1 MISLVS
7 AKEFVTSRYCQASW
21 TGRHLNKS
29 EGLRLGRGWGHA
41 ERSLSLS
48 LVCGKAWRE
57 PSSRLIVRETQP
69 MSLLTLTVLG
79 SSLPQG

>member
-1 MISLVS
+1 MGGGTMQEKVP
-7 AKEFVTSRYCQASW
+7 E
-21 TGRHLNKS
+21 
-29 EGLRLGRGWGHA
+29 
-41 ERSLSLS
+41 S

-57 PSSRLIVRETQP
+57 LSSRLIIKETQP